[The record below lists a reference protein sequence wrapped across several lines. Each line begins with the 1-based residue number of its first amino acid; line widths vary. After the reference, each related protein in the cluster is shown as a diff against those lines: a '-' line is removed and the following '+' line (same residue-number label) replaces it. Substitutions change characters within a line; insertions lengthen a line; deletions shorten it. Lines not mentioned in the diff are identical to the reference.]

1 MNSRHLS
8 QLQLH
13 IHALMVHATKD
24 DKVCIVVCFQ
34 EYNNTDKQQI
44 CTHTKNMSTV
54 RCVSGTHQVGLSGRF
69 SRCRW
74 AAVEEVVLSLAGGG
88 LLPQLSAMSER

>member
-1 MNSRHLS
+1 MNSRYLS

-13 IHALMVHATKD
+13 IHALMAHATKD

-34 EYNNTDKQQI
+34 EYNTDKQQI
-44 CTHTKNMSTV
+44 CTYTKNMSIV
-54 RCVSGTHQVGLSGRF
+54 CCVSGTHQLGLSGRF
-69 SRCRW
+69 SRRRW